1 MTNNQQTALFH
12 IRDAMF
18 YRAYAIKRTGMRYE
32 RARFEMLNSM
42 RQALRSINR
51 VENHTIKARAKSQW
65 FKTWNRL
72 QIEFGRWTLE
82 DWFEAELRS
91 VNA

>member
-1 MTNNQQTALFH
+1 MTEYQTNALFH

-32 RARFEMLNSM
+32 RARFEMLNAM

-72 QIEFGRWTLE
+72 QIEFGRWDISDYL
-82 DWFEAELRS
+82 EAELRS
-91 VNA
+91 VDA